1 MSDVSI
7 NVNLLDLTTL
17 KSGIILMWAVWMS
30 FVVILNV
37 FDVLK
42 ASSILP
48 KTWKFASGN
57 FWYISEVTKIYSTPA
72 WINWIFF
79 IIVIIWE
86 IIGAIMLWG
95 ALGAFLHTS
104 SYEAIN
110 AAWVVNLALWAAFI
124 VMDEIFQAWAAEIG
138 NSNAMDAHRS
148 LFVAW
153 LVSLIAIHVLPNV

>member
-1 MSDVSI
+1 VSI
-7 NVNLLDLTTL
+7 GPIVLDLLTL
-17 KSGIILMWAVWMS
+17 KQGIILMWAVWMS
-30 FVVILNV
+30 LVVILNV
-37 FDVLK
+37 LDALK
-42 ASSILP
+42 MSGRLP
-48 KTWKFASGN
+48 QTWKFASGN

-72 WINWIFF
+72 WINWVFF

-86 IIGAIMLWG
+86 TVGAVLLWG
-95 ALGAFLHTS
+95 AFS
-104 SYEAIN
+104 SFNGSGYAMVN

-153 LVSLIAIHVLPNV
+153 LISLMAIHLLPNV